1 MTLVI
6 SGFTEQFDC
15 SKENWGKAAE
25 LLTAIS
31 DTEVCDLKWKSYSKS
46 QIFGQGIVYLGAWV
60 TTFCAG
66 SLFAAY
72 ATAAKTM
79 QAALW
84 LNNVNKAKQAV

>member
-1 MTLVI
+1 M
-6 SGFTEQFDC
+6 
-15 SKENWGKAAE
+15 
-25 LLTAIS
+25 TAIS

-46 QIFGQGIVYLGAWV
+46 QILGQGIFYLGAWV
-60 TTFCAG
+60 ATFYARP
-66 SLFAAY
+66 LFAAY